1 MRTDISKLDL
11 LDSIR
16 SKVQIEELQAIQVN
30 AEWPDF
36 FCTLGM
42 LFPQQ
47 QAKSVEALGNSI
59 VDSYSLERWSFLLQ
73 IRLSF

>member
-1 MRTDISKLDL
+1 VRTDISKLDL

-36 FCTLGM
+36 FCTPGDA
-42 LFPQQ
+42 FP
-47 QAKSVEALGNSI
+47 AAAGEISRGS
-59 VDSYSLERWSFLLQ
+59 R
-73 IRLSF
+73 